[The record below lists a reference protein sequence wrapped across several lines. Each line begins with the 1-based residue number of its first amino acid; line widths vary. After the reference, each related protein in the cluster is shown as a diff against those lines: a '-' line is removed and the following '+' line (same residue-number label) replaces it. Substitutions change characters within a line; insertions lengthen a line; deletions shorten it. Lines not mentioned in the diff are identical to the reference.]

1 MRGRG
6 RKLVAIQTEAHACQQ
21 QSLVV
26 CLAGSASASL
36 SAQPPKSECVQQL
49 VANIRSCP
57 TFLAIVLTSSSNMT
71 RARSAAVSLGGGSR
85 PSVGLKTACL
95 GLDCHEF
102 SSAPSR
108 TKACK
113 RLVNTFFAW
122 TYVPSQ
128 GADDD
133 LRGAQADRVEPAH
146 GVLPN
151 PRALQVVYTKRPH
164 DCDQPE
170 HPPMTVCAHD
180 IVGLGRV
187 VDPTRPRPGH
197 PPTDSLRAGIAGW
210 HRATAI

>member
-1 MRGRG
+1 MCSCSDHQAFACLCMRGRG

-26 CLAGSASASL
+26 CLAGSASAML
-36 SAQPPKSECVQQL
+36 SAQPPKSECVRQL

-164 DCDQPE
+164 DCDQP
-170 HPPMTVCAHD
+170 TDDRLRTRRAHT
-180 IVGLGRV
+180 
-187 VDPTRPRPGH
+187 TRR
-197 PPTDSLRAGIAGW
+197 
-210 HRATAI
+210 